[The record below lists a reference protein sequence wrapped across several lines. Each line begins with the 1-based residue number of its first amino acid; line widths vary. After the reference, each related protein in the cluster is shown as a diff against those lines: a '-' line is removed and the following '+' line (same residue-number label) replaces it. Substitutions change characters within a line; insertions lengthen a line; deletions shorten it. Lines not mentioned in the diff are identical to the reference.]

1 MKTKDPKLHL
11 LLHSADLVEQ
21 RLRIQLAPLDI
32 RPRQA
37 RILDALERMG
47 TASQIEL
54 AREFDITP
62 ASMSTMIVRLSAA
75 NLVTCR
81 TDPGELRTN
90 AVSLSDHGR
99 DVLKKVRTAWREV
112 DLIIEN
118 AIGRERAQM
127 LAELAGEL
135 RDALGGRA
143 PGQRVLLTK
152 DTESR
157 SYPKNVRST
166 MSRDSR

>member
-1 MKTKDPKLHL
+1 MKIKDPKLHL
-11 LLHSADLVEQ
+11 LLHSADLVEHQ
-21 RLRIQLAPLDI
+21 LRIQLAPLVI

-37 RILDALERMG
+37 RVLDALDRMG

-62 ASMSTMIVRLSAA
+62 ASMSTMIARLGAA
-75 NLVTCR
+75 DLVICKTNS
-81 TDPGELRTN
+81 GELRTN
-90 AVSLSDHGR
+90 AVTLSDHGR
-99 DVLKKVRTAWREV
+99 GVLKKVRAAWREV
-112 DLIIEN
+112 DLTIEN

-135 RDALGGRA
+135 RDALGGGA
-143 PGQRVLLTK
+143 PGQHEGSTRYTI
-152 DTESR
+152 SR

-166 MSRDSR
+166 MSRDPR